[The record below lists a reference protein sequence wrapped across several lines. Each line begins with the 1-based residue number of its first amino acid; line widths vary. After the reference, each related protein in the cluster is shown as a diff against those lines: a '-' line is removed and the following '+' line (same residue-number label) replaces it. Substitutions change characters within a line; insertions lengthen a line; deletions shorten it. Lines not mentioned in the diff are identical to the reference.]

1 VLSGKIFSHTANAR
15 TAVIDGYHTS
25 AAQQRRH
32 SAADGSSRVDHEI
45 RGSKPK
51 SKAFCAATSSAF
63 QVNLSASS
71 YVVVSTTGE
80 MGRSRLMSSQF
91 EVCVNRR
98 CIMAVVPGLILLP
111 AVIAACSS
119 KPPTPAP
126 SASGQP
132 TESAAGTASTQ
143 IQQSQVPVGAAIVTS
158 GSPPYVVAQPSAG
171 QFVAFSAACTHRGTT
186 VSAGDGTTLV
196 CPAHGSQFNAD
207 TGAVLKG
214 PAARPLAAVAITAA
228 NGVLTVG

>member
-1 VLSGKIFSHTANAR
+1 
-15 TAVIDGYHTS
+15 
-25 AAQQRRH
+25 
-32 SAADGSSRVDHEI
+32 
-45 RGSKPK
+45 
-51 SKAFCAATSSAF
+51 
-63 QVNLSASS
+63 
-71 YVVVSTTGE
+71 
-80 MGRSRLMSSQF
+80 MSSQI

-98 CIMAVVPGLILLP
+98 CIMAIVPGLVLLP

-132 TESAAGTASTQ
+132 AVPAATAASTR

-158 GSPPYVVAQPSAG
+158 GSPPYVVAQPAPG
-171 QFVAFSAACTHRGTT
+171 QFVAFSASCTHRGAT

-214 PAARPLAAVAITAA
+214 PAARPLAKVAITAA
-228 NGVLTVG
+228 DGVLTVG